1 MNTDTNPRAEGSES
15 ARRHDFDALRAF
27 AMLLGIAL
35 HAGLAFA
42 PIPWLAMNDETSTA
56 IGTFIEVLHGFR
68 LPLFFI
74 MSGFFSAMLLERRG
88 VAGFLGHRWKRIAL
102 PLLLGSVTI
111 IPAMWGV
118 IISGHAL
125 QAVHPAPARERA
137 APDETEASIWRA
149 AADGDL
155 ETVRRLTDS
164 GTPVD
169 SPDPRFFTLPLAWAA
184 TGDHAEVVELLLEG
198 GANPNQR
205 MGDENTPMHTACF
218 FGASESA
225 RLMLKAGGDLHVSN
239 RHGETPIEAMRHD
252 AGVVAFISNL
262 LAVEVSFERV
272 EAGRSEIVAMLDT
285 DSATGPARRNVLDG
299 IMDVVSGEVFM
310 HLWFLWHL
318 CWLAGG
324 LVLVQLLLRL
334 LPWRSLPDVLVST
347 PLCLL
352 GLVPLTALTQSWQ
365 ANFGPDTSAALIPDP
380 HVLLH
385 YAVFF
390 GAGVMMYCSARA
402 ADLLGRTWWVYLPF
416 AALACCLALQILHKP
431 AFVNELGLP
440 LQVQAW
446 LGPAMQSVFVWTA
459 SFGLIGVARRVLSR
473 PNARIRYISDS
484 SYWLYVAHLPVVV
497 AGQFALAYVPFP
509 PVVEFVGLTIAT
521 TLVLLLSYQWFV
533 RYTWIGHLLNGRR
546 VHPKRGGE
554 PPHPVDRHSS
564 SPMPATQPAA
574 QG

>member
-1 MNTDTNPRAEGSES
+1 MNTDTNSSIRVNES
-15 ARRHDFDALRAF
+15 ARRHDFDALRAS

-42 PIPWLAMNDETSTA
+42 PIPWLAMNDETSPA
-56 IGTFIEVLHGFR
+56 IGTFIELLHGFR

-74 MSGFFSAMLLERRG
+74 MSGFFSAMLLQRRG
-88 VAGFLGHRWKRIAL
+88 IAGFLGHRWKRIAL

-118 IISGHAL
+118 IIGGHAL
-125 QAVHPAPARERA
+125 QAVHPAPTRERA
-137 APDETEASIWRA
+137 APEDTEVSIWRA
-149 AADGDL
+149 AADGNL
-155 ETVRRLTDS
+155 EAVRRLADS
-164 GTPVD
+164 GAPVD
-169 SPDPRFFTLPLAWAA
+169 HPDPQFFTLPLAWAA
-184 TGDHAEVVELLLEG
+184 TGDHAEVVELLLER
-198 GANPNQR
+198 GADPNQR

-218 FGASESA
+218 YGASKSA
-225 RLMLKAGGDLHVSN
+225 RLMLEAGGDLSVPN

-252 AGVVAFISNL
+252 AGIVGFISNL
-262 LAVEVSFERV
+262 LDVEVSFDQV
-272 EAGRSEIVAMLDT
+272 QAGRSEIASMIDAN
-285 DSATGPARRNVLDG
+285 SAGDPAKRTVVDD
-299 IMDVVSGEVFM
+299 IMDVVNGEVFM

-324 LVLVQLLLRL
+324 LVLVQLVLRM

-352 GLVPLTALTQSWQ
+352 GFVPLTALTQSWQ
-365 ANFGPDTSAALIPDP
+365 ANFGPDTSAALIPSH

-390 GAGVMMYCSARA
+390 AAGVLMYRSARA
-402 ADLLGRTWWVYLPF
+402 ADRLGRTWWVYLPI
-416 AALACCLALQILHKP
+416 AGMSGYLALQILHDP
-431 AFVNELGLP
+431 AFLPEVGLP
-440 LQVQAW
+440 ARTHTW
-446 LGPAMQSVFVWTA
+446 LGPAMQSIFVWTT
-459 SFGLIGVARRVLSR
+459 SMGLIGLARRVLSR

-484 SYWLYVAHLPVVV
+484 SYWLYVAHLPLVV
-497 AGQFALAYVPFP
+497 AGQYAFAYVSLP
-509 PVVEFVGLTIAT
+509 PVAEFVVLTIAT

-546 VHPKRGGE
+546 VHPKRTGE
-554 PPHPVDRHSS
+554 ASHPDDRHSS
-564 SPMPATQPAA
+564 SPMPATQPTA